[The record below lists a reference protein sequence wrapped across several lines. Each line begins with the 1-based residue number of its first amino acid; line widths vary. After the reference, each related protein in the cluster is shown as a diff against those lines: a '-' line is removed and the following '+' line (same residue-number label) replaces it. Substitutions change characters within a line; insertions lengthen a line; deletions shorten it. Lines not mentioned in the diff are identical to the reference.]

1 MQKRIFSLKI
11 ATCFAHCGR
20 IFPLRTKEMK
30 KVRVFA
36 PASIANMGCGFDVI
50 GLALD
55 DVGDII
61 EITESEGSGLS
72 IINNSGVPMPEDI
85 EQNVIT
91 PVVRK
96 FLEITGIHARIEVT
110 MIQKIYPGS
119 GIGSSAASSAAAAYG
134 MNELFGCPLTEE
146 EVVLCA
152 MEGERLASGG
162 YHADNAAPAVMG
174 GIVLIRGYEPL
185 DIIKLPVPGNF
196 YCAVVHPHLVVN
208 TKEARQ
214 ILPKE
219 FPLHDAIRQ
228 WGNVG
233 GLVAGLYSGNIGLI
247 GRSMKDS
254 IAEPYRKKFIPGF
267 DELRGN
273 LLDVGALAM
282 NISGSG
288 PSVFALC
295 DNNEV
300 AEKAG
305 NMMKRHFE
313 SRQIDCEVYVV
324 KVSNKGCKLMGIN
337 I

>member
-1 MQKRIFSLKI
+1 
-11 ATCFAHCGR
+11 
-20 IFPLRTKEMK
+20 MK

-36 PASIANMGCGFDVI
+36 PASIANMGCGFDII

-61 EITESEGSGLS
+61 EITESEGDGLT

-85 EQNVIT
+85 EMNVIT

-96 FLEITGIHARIEVT
+96 FLEKIGKKAKIEVT
-110 MIQKIYPGS
+110 ICEKIYPGS

-134 MNELFGCPLTEE
+134 MNELFGCPLSEE

-208 TKEARQ
+208 TKEARE
-214 ILPKE
+214 ILPKAV
-219 FPLHDAIRQ
+219 PMHDAVSQ

-233 GLVAGLYSGNIGLI
+233 GLVAGLCTGNIGLI

-254 IAEPYRKKFIPGF
+254 VAEPYRKKFIPGF

-273 LLDVGALAM
+273 LEDVGVLAM

-295 DNNEV
+295 DRNDI

-305 NMMKRHFE
+305 GMMKRHFE
-313 SRQIDCEVYVV
+313 GRNIGCEVYVV
-324 KVSNKGCKLMGIN
+324 KVSNKGCKLMGIS

>member
-1 MQKRIFSLKI
+1 
-11 ATCFAHCGR
+11 
-20 IFPLRTKEMK
+20 MK

-36 PASIANMGCGFDVI
+36 PASIANMGCGFDVM

-61 EITESEGSGLS
+61 EIVADEGDGLS
-72 IINNSGVPMPEDI
+72 IINKSDVPMPEDI
-85 EQNVIT
+85 EMNVIT

-96 FLEITGIHARIEVT
+96 FLEITGRKAKIEVT
-110 MIQKIYPGS
+110 ICEKIYPGS

-134 MNELFGCPLTEE
+134 MNELFGCPLSEE

-208 TKEARQ
+208 TKEARK
-214 ILPKE
+214 ILPKDV
-219 FPLHDAIRQ
+219 PMHAAISQ

-233 GLVAGLYSGNIGLI
+233 GLIAGLYSGNIGLI

-254 IAEPYRKKFIPGF
+254 VAEPYRKKFIPGF
-267 DELRGN
+267 DELREK
-273 LLDVGALAM
+273 LLSAGSLAM

-295 DNNEV
+295 DNVNV

-305 NMMKRHFE
+305 AIMRQHFDE
-313 SRQIDCEVYVV
+313 KGIGREVYVV
-324 KVSNKGCKLMGIN
+324 KVSNKGCKLTGIN